1 MCGIVG
7 AVSSR
12 NIVPV
17 LVQGLQRLEYR
28 GYDSCGV
35 AIHAASLGA
44 NLGAGLQR
52 ARSTARV
59 AELLEQVQTTPLQG
73 ATGIAHTRWA
83 THGAPA
89 VHNAHPH
96 FSAGPGAGASAVDA
110 QGQAVPGRVAVV
122 HNGIIEN
129 HEALRVM
136 LQARGYVFE
145 SQTDT
150 EVIAHLVDSHYSG
163 DLFAAVQATVA
174 QLHGAFAIAVIHKD
188 EPHRLVGARLGSPLV
203 LGVGSTSAGSED
215 GEHFIA
221 SDAMALAGVT
231 DQIIYLE
238 EGDLVDL
245 QKGRYW
251 ITTPTGQP
259 LNAEQ
264 RPVRT
269 VHAHSGA
276 AELGPYR
283 HYMQKEIFEQ
293 PRAIADTLEG
303 VASIVPE
310 LFDGASLHGKPGAAA
325 WRVFKDIDRV
335 LILACGTSYY
345 SGCTAK
351 YWLEDIAGIPT
362 QVEVASE
369 YRYRTS
375 VPEPR
380 TLVVTISQSGETADT
395 LAALRHAQSLG
406 LTHTLT
412 ICNVATS
419 AMVRECELAYITR
432 AGVEI
437 GVASTKAF
445 TAQLAGLFLL
455 TLALAQSKGRL
466 TAEQEAQ
473 HLQAM
478 RHLPVAL
485 QAVLALEPQ
494 IISWAQDFARME
506 NALFLG
512 RGLHYPIALEGA
524 LKLKEI
530 SYIHAEAYPAG
541 ELKHGPLA
549 LVTSAMPVVTVA
561 PNDALLEKLKSN
573 MQEVRARG
581 GMLYVLADADTHI
594 DNAEGIHV
602 IRMPENYGPLSPLLH
617 VVPLQLLA
625 YHTACAR
632 GTDVDKPRN
641 LAKSVTVE

>member
-7 AVSSR
+7 AVSTR
-12 NIVPV
+12 NIVPI
-17 LVQGLQRLEYR
+17 LVEGLKRLEYR

-35 AIHAASLGA
+35 AVHQD
-44 NLGAGLQR
+44 GLLR
-52 ARSTARV
+52 RTRSTSRV
-59 AELLEQVQTTPLQG
+59 AELDAQVNTEAVQSG
-73 ATGIAHTRWA
+73 TGIAHTRWA

-96 FSAGPGAGASAVDA
+96 FSTGPNGAARIAL
-110 QGQAVPGRVAVV
+110 V

-129 HEALRVM
+129 HDELRAE
-136 LQARGYVFE
+136 LQAKGFVFE

-150 EVIAHLVDSHYSG
+150 EVIAHLINHLYDG
-163 DLFAAVQATVA
+163 DLFDAVQRATRR
-174 QLHGAFAIAVIHKD
+174 LKGAYAIAVFCRD
-188 EPHRLVGARLGSPLV
+188 EPQRVVGAREGSPLV
-203 LGVGSTSAGSED
+203 LGVGQ
-215 GEHFIA
+215 GETFLA

-231 DQIIYLE
+231 DQIAYLE
-238 EGDLVDL
+238 EGDIVDL
-245 QKGRYW
+245 QLGKHWVVARQADGSHK
-251 ITTPTGQP
+251 PV
-259 LNAEQ
+259 Q
-264 RPVRT
+264 REVRT

-303 VASIVPE
+303 VGGISPE
-310 LFDGASLHGKPGAAA
+310 LFGDGAYK
-325 WRVFKDIDRV
+325 VFKDIDKV

-345 SGCTAK
+345 SGSTAK
-351 YWLEDIAGIPT
+351 YWLESIAGIPT
-362 QVEVASE
+362 SVEIASE
-369 YRYRTS
+369 YRYRDS
-375 VPEPR
+375 VPDPK

-395 LAALRHAQSLG
+395 IAALKHARGQG
-406 LTHTLT
+406 MPHTLT
-412 ICNVATS
+412 VCNVATS
-419 AMVRECELAYITR
+419 AMVRECALAFVTR

-445 TAQLAGLFLL
+445 TTQLVALFLL
-455 TLALAQSKGRL
+455 TLALAQTRGRL
-466 TAEQEAQ
+466 TEAQEAE
-473 HLQAM
+473 HLKAL
-478 RHLPVAL
+478 RHLPSAV

-494 IISWAQDFARME
+494 VIAWAEEFARKE

-512 RGLHYPIALEGA
+512 RGLHYPVALEGA

-549 LVTSAMPVVTVA
+549 LVTAAMPVVTVA

-581 GMLYVLADADTHI
+581 GELFVFADSDTHI
-594 DNAEGIHV
+594 ASGPGIHV
-602 IRMPENYGPLSPLLH
+602 IRMPEHYGALSPILH

>member
-12 NIVPV
+12 NIVPI

-35 AIHAASLGA
+35 AIHAVSRGSTRP
-44 NLGAGLQR
+44 NGLQR

-59 AELLEQVQTTPLQG
+59 AELMERVQADHIEG
-73 ATGIAHTRWA
+73 STGIAHTRWA
-83 THGAPA
+83 THGAP
-89 VHNAHPH
+89 VECNAHPH
-96 FSAGPGAGASAVDA
+96 FSYGAGVDAAGESAV
-110 QGQAVPGRVAVV
+110 VGRVALV

-129 HEALRVM
+129 YEALRTQ
-136 LQARGYVFE
+136 LQAAGYVFA

-150 EVIAHLVDSHYSG
+150 EIIAHLVDSLYGG
-163 DLFAAVQATVA
+163 DLFEAVQAAVA
-174 QLHGAFAIAVIHKD
+174 QLHGAFAIAVMHKD
-188 EPHRLVGARLGSPLV
+188 EPHRVVGARAGSPLI
-203 LGVGSTSAGSED
+203 LGVGDGGSE
-215 GEHFIA
+215 HFLA

-231 DQIIYLE
+231 DQIVYLQ

-245 QKGRYW
+245 QLGRYW
-251 ITTPTGQP
+251 VVGQDGRA
-259 LNAEQ
+259 LSAEQ

-293 PRAIADTLEG
+293 PRAIADTLDG
-303 VASIVPE
+303 VQGIVPE
-310 LFDGASLHGKPGAAA
+310 LFGDSAY
-325 WRVFKDIDRV
+325 RVFQEIDSV

-345 SGCTAK
+345 SGCVAK
-351 YWLEDIAGIPT
+351 YWLEGIAQIST

-375 VPEPR
+375 VPNPR
-380 TLVVTISQSGETADT
+380 SLVVTISQSGETADT

-406 LTHTLT
+406 MQHTLT

-419 AMVRECELAYITR
+419 AMVRECKLAYVTR

-445 TAQLAGLFLL
+445 TTQLAGLFLL
-455 TLALAQSKGRL
+455 TLALAQSRGRL
-466 TAEQEAQ
+466 TAEQEAA
-473 HLQAM
+473 HIKAM

-494 IISWAQDFARME
+494 VISWAQDFARME

-549 LVTSAMPVVTVA
+549 LVTSSMPVVTVA

-581 GMLYVLADADTHI
+581 GVLYVLADADTRI
-594 DNAEGIHV
+594 ESSEGIHV
-602 IRMPENYGPLSPLLH
+602 IRMPENYGQLSPLLH

>member
-7 AVSSR
+7 AVSTR

-17 LVQGLQRLEYR
+17 LIEGLKRLEYR

-35 AIHAASLGA
+35 AVHQGGA
-44 NLGAGLQR
+44 LRR

-59 AELLEQVQTTPLQG
+59 AELETSVATEEVQG
-73 ATGIAHTRWA
+73 GTGIAHTRWA

-96 FSAGPGAGASAVDA
+96 FSHGPGASKATS
-110 QGQAVPGRVAVV
+110 GRIALV

-129 HEALRVM
+129 HDELRAE
-136 LQARGYVFE
+136 LRAKGYVFD

-150 EVIAHLVDSHYSG
+150 EVIAHLVDHLYDG
-163 DLFAAVQATVA
+163 DLLDAVQRAT
-174 QLHGAFAIAVIHKD
+174 LRLRGAYAIAVFCRD
-188 EPHRLVGARLGSPLV
+188 EPQRVIGAREGSPLV
-203 LGVGSTSAGSED
+203 LGVGANERAGD
-215 GEHFIA
+215 HFLA

-231 DQIIYLE
+231 DQIVYLE
-238 EGDLVDL
+238 EGDVVDL
-245 QKGRYW
+245 QLGKVWITQRTPEGRYA
-251 ITTPTGQP
+251 PV
-259 LNAEQ
+259 Q
-264 RPVRT
+264 REVRT
-269 VHAHSGA
+269 VHAHTGA

-293 PRAIADTLEG
+293 PKAIADTLDA
-303 VASIVPE
+303 VNAVSPE
-310 LFDGASLHGKPGAAA
+310 LFGDGAYS
-325 WRVFKDIDRV
+325 VFKNVDSV

-345 SGCTAK
+345 SGSTAK
-351 YWLEDIAGIPT
+351 YWLESIAKIPT
-362 QVEVASE
+362 SVEIASE
-369 YRYRTS
+369 YRYRDS
-375 VPEPR
+375 VPNPR

-395 LAALRHAQSLG
+395 LAALKHARALG
-406 LTHTLT
+406 MLHTLT
-412 ICNVATS
+412 VCNVATS
-419 AMVRECELAYITR
+419 AMVRECAHAYITR

-445 TAQLAGLFLL
+445 TTQLVGLFLL
-455 TLALAQSKGRL
+455 TLALAQVRGLLSD
-466 TAEQEAQ
+466 EQEAT
-473 HLQAM
+473 HLKAL
-478 RHLPVAL
+478 RHLPKAV

-494 IISWAQDFARME
+494 VIAWSEEFARKE

-573 MQEVRARG
+573 LQEVRARG
-581 GMLYVLADADTHI
+581 GELFVFADADTHI
-594 DNAEGIHV
+594 ESGEGLHV
-602 IRMPENYGPLSPLLH
+602 IRMPEHYGALSPILH